1 MSESY
6 PYQAYP
12 KMVYAKCDGEVI
24 NTVVQTPAE
33 LKALGLGWAE
43 SPDGPFSVK
52 APQPSKRVGSKTKTR
67 RV

>member
-12 KMVYAKCDGEVI
+12 KMVYAKRDGVVI

-43 SPDGPFSVK
+43 SPDGPFPRIV
-52 APQPSKRVGSKTKTR
+52 APASKRVVQKHKIKR
-67 RV
+67 